1 MTTAVYIRV
10 SSPKGQKTDSQRA
23 ELQAW
28 IKRQR
33 IQRVRWFEDRD
44 TATNLQREAF
54 QELQAA
60 IFAGEIDAVVAWKLD
75 RIARSLKEG
84 INVLA
89 DWCQRGVRVIAITQ
103 QIDLS
108 GPVGNLIA
116 SLLFGIAEIE
126 LHHSKERQAIGIAL
140 AKKRGVYTGRRQGTT
155 KATPAR
161 ARALRKQKL
170 TVAEIAQALGVK
182 VRSVYK
188 DAQFSG
194 YRPNI
199 TRAANKLIIAGNAL

>member
-1 MTTAVYIRV
+1 MSMAVYIRV

-23 ELQAW
+23 ELEVW
-28 IKRQR
+28 LKRKRIKKAQ
-33 IQRVRWFEDRD
+33 WFEDRESA
-44 TATNLQREAF
+44 ATMQRDAF
-54 QELQAA
+54 QKLQAA
-60 IFAGEIDAVVAWKLD
+60 IFAGQIDTVVVWKLD
-75 RIARSLKEG
+75 RLARSLKEG

-126 LHHSKERQAIGIAL
+126 LQHVRERQAIGIAL
-140 AKKRGVYTGRRQGTT
+140 AKKRGVYAGRRPGTT

-170 TVAEIAQALGVK
+170 TIAEVAQALGVK
-182 VRSVYK
+182 QRTVYNYL
-188 DAQFSG
+188 SNG
-194 YRPNI
+194 R
-199 TRAANKLIIAGNAL
+199 